1 MEKKNLARKQNLKIV
16 GIRAMAIVIPLWF
29 QNFDFVNLKR
39 EYFVLRHV
47 EGDCETAYFSLV
59 LIFTLSYHFGF
70 VNLVL

>member
-1 MEKKNLARKQNLKIV
+1 MRKKNLKIV
-16 GIRAMAIVIPLWF
+16 GICVVAIVIPLWF
-29 QNFDFVNLKR
+29 RNFDFMNLKR
-39 EYFVLRHV
+39 EYFVLRRV